1 MNVLFVCTENIA
13 RSPLA
18 ATLFQKLQGPGGR
31 HEARAAGTAA
41 HAPRR
46 LTTREIAWADLVAV
60 MERAHQELIRT
71 YWPRHAGKVVVL
83 DVSERLSPHGP
94 RLPEV
99 LEPKLS
105 ALLERCDQTGSEA
118 VAPVKEAAV
127 APTLARLIKRLF
139 DVTVS
144 GAILVLGAPFFTLIG
159 LAIKLEDGGPIFFVQ
174 DRVGVGGVGFRCYK
188 FRSMVE
194 GAEKRGLGGQ
204 VAENDD
210 RLTRVGRFLLQ
221 DLLGNVWRPLGNTR
235 SWTANF
241 FCSVLLVAAWGWF
254 LYQGV
259 IDPLGGINS
268 LWCTGWTRR
277 RFEVKPGLA
286 GWAWIHGRNLVP
298 WEDRLRMDVWYVDNW
313 SLRLDAYILA
323 KAFVVL
329 FQRRGVYGP
338 GGITQD
344 PHV

>member
-1 MNVLFVCTENIA
+1 MNVLFVCTENIV

-18 ATLFQKLQGPGGR
+18 VTLFQKLQGPGGL

-83 DVSERLSPHGP
+83 DVSDRLPPHDP

-105 ALLERCDQTGSEA
+105 ALLERCDRTGSEA
-118 VAPVKEAAV
+118 LTPVKEAGGAF
-127 APTLARLIKRLF
+127 AATLARLIKRLF
-139 DVTVS
+139 DVAVS

-174 DRVGVGGVGFRCYK
+174 GRVGEGGVGFRCYK

-194 GAEKRGLGGQ
+194 GAEKRGLGGH

-210 RLTRVGRFLLQ
+210 RLTRVGRVL
-221 DLLGNVWRPLGNTR
+221 R
-235 SWTANF
+235 SWTLDEIPQLFNILRGEM
-241 FCSVLLVAAWGWF
+241 SIVGPRAWIPS
-254 LYQGV
+254 QAER
-259 IDPLGGINS
+259 
-268 LWCTGWTRR
+268 CTGWARR
-277 RFEVKPGLA
+277 RFEMKPGLA

-298 WEDRLRMDVWYVDNW
+298 WDDRLRMDVWYVDHW

-323 KAFVVL
+323 KAFVLL

-344 PHV
+344 PHL

>member
-174 DRVGVGGVGFRCYK
+174 DRVGEGGVGFRCYK

-210 RLTRVGRFLLQ
+210 RLTRVGRFL
-221 DLLGNVWRPLGNTR
+221 R
-235 SWTANF
+235 SWTLDEIPQLFNILRGEM
-241 FCSVLLVAAWGWF
+241 SIVGPRAWIPS
-254 LYQGV
+254 QAER
-259 IDPLGGINS
+259 
-268 LWCTGWTRR
+268 CTGWTRR
-277 RFEVKPGLA
+277 RFEAKPGLA